1 MNQIEQGKQ
10 NQCREDRNN
19 MQRPPRKSVQ
29 KTEQVSE
36 VKRSSDQ
43 IRQRRQFLKL
53 AAGISAATLLPRAAA
68 ETSAAD
74 AGFVMPGDVLVYAD
88 GPNANKVIKLTD
100 VKLGVAVPALAV
112 DPASKAPRDPV
123 KSGVVL
129 TRVKPAS
136 LSADTKKNAVQGVV
150 AYSSVCT
157 HQACPVREIGSIGLG
172 KGKIIC
178 TCHGSQYDPADNAK
192 VVGGPAP
199 RRLPALPL
207 KASATGELS
216 AAAGFT
222 GKVGAGK

>member
-1 MNQIEQGKQ
+1 ME
-10 NQCREDRNN
+10 
-19 MQRPPRKSVQ
+19 RPGQKSVQ
-29 KTEQVSE
+29 TEQDG
-36 VKRSSDQ
+36 DQ

-53 AAGISAATLLPRAAA
+53 AAGVSAATLLPRARAQ
-68 ETSAAD
+68 TSAAEVG
-74 AGFVMPGDVLVYAD
+74 AVMPGDVLVYAD
-88 GPNANKVIKLTD
+88 GPNVNKVIKLTD

-112 DPASKAPRDPV
+112 DPATKAPRDPV

-150 AYSSVCT
+150 AYSGVCT
-157 HQACPVREIGSIGLG
+157 HQACPVREIGTIGSG

-192 VVGGPAP
+192 VVGGPSP

-207 KASATGELS
+207 KASASGELS
-216 AAAGFT
+216 AAAGFIGRVGS
-222 GKVGAGK
+222 GK